1 MKLPLPV
8 SPVALFALVLAGA
21 AHAQTYTVL
30 CAKTACGQLK
40 IVQTPGRVEAN
51 YGYRNN
57 GRGPTQKESLE
68 FAPDGTWT
76 AYRTEGVSTY
86 GARIDEHF
94 ELKDGHAS
102 WLSTV
107 DRGERT
113 DAGRTHVYLP
123 VQGSPAWAARLAQTL
138 LQRPDGRAAALPVGQ
153 LRIERVQQLRPMAG
167 AYDLGLYLIT
177 GLDLEPSYLWLREDD
192 HSLFAQVEPGWGATV
207 LEGAEAEVE
216 RLADAQKAAQLARL
230 QRLARELPKRLAGL
244 AVIEGVR
251 WFDAPAAQMRGPSD
265 VYLFEGRIAAVTTPG
280 ALKTVAAAHRIS
292 GQGRT
297 LLPGLVDMHA
307 HLDGRDLLLDLAAG
321 VTAVRD
327 VGNSNDE
334 LAELRGRIERGEV
347 LGPRVAANGLIEG
360 RSPYSLQSGIVA
372 DDLPAAIAAIDQYAA
387 RGVRQLKLYNSI
399 HPEWVKPMAA
409 HAHALG
415 LRVGGHVPA
424 FMTARE
430 AVEAGFDEL
439 HHINQLTLNFLVGK
453 ADDTRTLLRFNLVG
467 DKAADLKLDDRR
479 TQNFIALLKQHG
491 TVVDA
496 TMTAFEAQFT
506 QRQGQPNPSYTAV
519 AAHLPAVV
527 QRSLLAPETEFDDVK
542 ARRWGASW
550 RVMVD
555 LLRRLHA
562 AGVTL
567 VAGTDAT
574 AGFALQRELE
584 LYVQAGIPAAEAL
597 RIATWNGA
605 KHSDRGADIGSIE
618 RGKRADLLLVDGD
631 PVADIGAIRRVA
643 LVFQGLNGE
652 TRALAPAVLYEAMG
666 IRPFVPSAEI
676 KTEIAK

>member
-1 MKLPLPV
+1 MKPLLHLQA
-8 SPVALFALVLAGA
+8 ALLALVLAGA
-21 AHAQTYTVL
+21 AQAQTYTVL
-30 CAKTACGQLK
+30 CAKTACGELR
-40 IVQTPGRVEAN
+40 VAQTPGRVEAD

-57 GRGPTQKESLE
+57 GRGPTLKEVLE
-68 FAPDGTWT
+68 LAPDGAWT
-76 AYRTEGVSTY
+76 GYRGEGVSTY
-86 GARIDEHF
+86 GARIAERF
-94 ELKDGHAS
+94 GLQDGRAS
-102 WLSTV
+102 WRSTM
-107 DRGERT
+107 DGGEL
-113 DAGRTHVYLP
+113 DHAGRERVYLP
-123 VQGSPAWAARLAQTL
+123 VQGSPAWAAQLARTL
-138 LQRPDGRAAALPVGQ
+138 LQRPGGRADALPVGR
-153 LRIERVQQLRPMAG
+153 LKVERVQRLQLAG
-167 AYDLGLYLIT
+167 GAVDLGLYQLT
-177 GLDLEPSYLWLREDD
+177 GLDLEPSYLWLREGS
-192 HSLFAQVEPGWGATV
+192 HELFAQVDPGWGATV
-207 LEGAEAEVE
+207 LQGHEGDVE
-216 RLADAQKAAQLARL
+216 TLASAQKAAQLERL
-230 QRLARELPKRLAGL
+230 QRLARELPMRLAGL
-244 AVIEGVR
+244 TVIEGVR
-251 WFDAPAAQMRGPSD
+251 WFDAPAGALRGPSD
-265 VYLFEGRIAAVTTPG
+265 VYLFEGRITAITAPG
-280 ALKTVAAAHRIS
+280 ALKATPAQRIS

-307 HLDGRDLLLDLAAG
+307 HIDGRDLLLDLAAG

-327 VGNSNDE
+327 LGNNNDE

-372 DDLPAAIAAIDQYAA
+372 ADLPEALAAIDHYAA

-399 HPEWVKPMAA
+399 HPDWVGPMAA

-453 ADDTRTLLRFNLVG
+453 GDDTRTLLRFNLVG
-467 DKAADLKLDDRR
+467 DKAADLKLDDAR
-479 TQNFIALLKQHG
+479 TRDFIALLKRHG

-506 QRQGQPNPSYTAV
+506 QREGQPNPSYTAI

-527 QRSLLAPETEFDDVK
+527 QRSYLAPETEFDDAK

-562 AGVTL
+562 AGVPL

-605 KHSDRGADIGSIE
+605 RYSDRAAEIGSIE
-618 RGKRADLLLVDGD
+618 RGKRADLMLVDGD

-643 LVFQGLNGE
+643 LVLQGLNGE
-652 TRALAPAVLYEAMG
+652 TRALAPAALYEAMG
-666 IRPFVPSAEI
+666 IQPFAPAAQI
-676 KTEIAK
+676 HTEVAR